1 VLLGKITSVTSKSNL
16 LANILQYF
24 NGVKA
29 LYVLNCLKKKTGTEL
44 INIHIQKHNLQ
55 IRTPAQTDLVPECSQ
70 IKVPN
75 LFHG

>member
-1 VLLGKITSVTSKSNL
+1 M
-16 LANILQYF
+16 Y
-24 NGVKA
+24 
-29 LYVLNCLKKKTGTEL
+29 YCLKKKTGTEL

-55 IRTPAQTDLVPECSQ
+55 IRTPAQTDLVPEYSQ